1 MGRSLASF
9 ALKGFSWM
17 FGNLTSRLNNV
28 FDRLRGR
35 GALSEADVIAAMREI
50 RIALLEADVAL
61 PVVKEFIQAVQAKAI
76 GQEIL
81 KSVTPGQQVVKIV
94 HDHLIEVLGTVTSP
108 INLSAVPPVSIL
120 MVGLQGSGKTTT
132 TAKIARL
139 LKTKFN
145 KKILM
150 VSLDV
155 YRPAAREQL
164 EILGRECEIETLP
177 IVESEKPLEIAK
189 RAQKKARVEGF
200 DVVFFDTAG
209 RLHIDDILMQELES
223 IKSEI
228 IPTEILLVA
237 DAMTGQD
244 AVNVADTFNKRLGVT
259 GIVLTRLDGDAR
271 GGAALSMRAITGCP
285 IKLIGVGEALDKIEE
300 FYPERIASRILDM
313 GDVLSLVEKAADAI
327 SQEDAQKFAEKMQSG
342 AFDLNDMAD
351 QLKQMQKIG
360 GMSGIMG
367 MLPGIGKMKDKINQ
381 AGLDDSLITHQ
392 VAIIQS
398 MTQKERQLPKVLNA
412 SRRKRIAQGSGTSVQ
427 EVNRLM
433 KQYLQMSTV
442 MKQAGKLGEKG
453 MKRQGLMSL
462 FRR

>member
-1 MGRSLASF
+1 
-9 ALKGFSWM
+9 M

-35 GALSEADVIAAMREI
+35 GALSEADVTAAMREI

-94 HDHLIEVLGTVTSP
+94 HEHLIEVLGRVASP

-150 VSLDV
+150 VSLDI

-164 EILGRECEIETLP
+164 EILGRECEIETLQ
-177 IVESEKPLEIAK
+177 IIESEKPLEIAK
-189 RAQKKARVEGF
+189 RAQKKARLEGF

-209 RLHIDDILMQELES
+209 RLHIDNTLMQELES
-223 IKSEI
+223 IKAEVN
-228 IPTEILLVA
+228 PTEVLLVA

-244 AVNVADTFNKRLGVT
+244 AVNVADNFNKRIGVT
-259 GIVLTRLDGDAR
+259 GIVLT
-271 GGAALSMRAITGCP
+271 
-285 IKLIGVGEALDKIEE
+285 
-300 FYPERIASRILDM
+300 
-313 GDVLSLVEKAADAI
+313 
-327 SQEDAQKFAEKMQSG
+327 
-342 AFDLNDMAD
+342 
-351 QLKQMQKIG
+351 
-360 GMSGIMG
+360 
-367 MLPGIGKMKDKINQ
+367 
-381 AGLDDSLITHQ
+381 
-392 VAIIQS
+392 
-398 MTQKERQLPKVLNA
+398 
-412 SRRKRIAQGSGTSVQ
+412 
-427 EVNRLM
+427 
-433 KQYLQMSTV
+433 
-442 MKQAGKLGEKG
+442 
-453 MKRQGLMSL
+453 
-462 FRR
+462 

>member
-1 MGRSLASF
+1 
-9 ALKGFSWM
+9 M

-427 EVNRLM
+427 EVNRLI

-462 FRR
+462 FRH

>member
-1 MGRSLASF
+1 
-9 ALKGFSWM
+9 M

-81 KSVTPGQQVVKIV
+81 RSVTPGQQVVKIV
-94 HDHLIEVLGTVTSP
+94 HEHLIEVLGIEASP

-120 MVGLQGSGKTTT
+120 MTGLQGSGKTTT

-139 LKTKFN
+139 LKTKSN

-177 IVESEKPLEIAK
+177 IIEAEKPLEIAK
-189 RAQKKARVEGF
+189 RALKKARLEGF

-209 RLHIDDILMQELES
+209 RLHIDDTLMQELES
-223 IKSEI
+223 IKAEVS
-228 IPTEILLVA
+228 PTEVLLVA

-244 AVNVADTFNKRLGVT
+244 AVNVADTFNKRIGIT

-285 IKLIGVGEALDKIEE
+285 IKLIGVGESIDKIEE
-300 FYPERIASRILDM
+300 FYPDRIASRILDM
-313 GDVLSLVEKAADAI
+313 GDVLSLVEKAANAI
-327 SQEDAQKFAEKMQSG
+327 SQEDAQKFAEKMHSG
-342 AFDLNDMAD
+342 SFDLNDMAE

-381 AGLDDSLITHQ
+381 AGFDDSLITHQ

-398 MTQKERQLPKVLNA
+398 MTKKERQLPKILNA